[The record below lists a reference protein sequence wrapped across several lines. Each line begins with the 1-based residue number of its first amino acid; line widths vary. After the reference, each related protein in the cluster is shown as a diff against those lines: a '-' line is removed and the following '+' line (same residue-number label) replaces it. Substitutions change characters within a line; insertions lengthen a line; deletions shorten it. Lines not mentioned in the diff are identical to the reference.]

1 MQRFDRYLLRVFL
14 AWWLVVAAALCGL
27 FTALE
32 MLGKSDEIQQADQFG
47 LGTADLVRYALLQ
60 QPFLLLQFAPYVT
73 LLAALGTITQLLRHR
88 EWVPVLASG
97 RSALRAMAPVLLAAL
112 GLALALSW
120 VRESAAPRFM
130 AEHEG
135 LQRRFFSQVIWSPRD
150 LWVRGA
156 RDARLHAGLFVPAS
170 SGGPRIDDLQVFLR
184 GEDGDE
190 MLQAA
195 AAAWDGA
202 AWRLTDGRLLAAGS
216 QAVKESF
223 TWPGLSPADCERAW
237 FARVRPLDLS
247 IADCTALLAG
257 DPDHRQAATLAWS
270 WRLAPLVPVLLILLG
285 LPFVL
290 RFERKTSW
298 EGLAG
303 GLALCGVYFVVE
315 LVLRDLGGRG
325 ALSPFWAGAG
335 PIVLF
340 GGLAL
345 VGLGRTST

>member
-14 AWWLVVAAALCGL
+14 SWWLVVACALCGL

-32 MLGKSDEIQQADQFG
+32 LLAKNDEIQQADRFG
-47 LGTADLVRYALLQ
+47 LGTADLLRYALLQ
-60 QPFLLLQFAPYVT
+60 QPFLLLQFGPYIT

-88 EWVPVLASG
+88 EWVPVLVSG
-97 RSALRAMAPVLLAAL
+97 RSAIRAMAPVLLAAL
-112 GLALALSW
+112 GLALTLSW
-120 VRESAAPRFM
+120 VRESAVPRII
-130 AEHEG
+130 AEHES
-135 LQRRFFSQVIWSPRD
+135 LQRRFFSQVTWSPRD

-156 RDARLHAGLFVPAS
+156 RDARLHAGLFVPAA
-170 SGGPRIDDLQVFLR
+170 SGGPRMDDLQVFMH
-184 GEDGDE
+184 GSAGDE
-190 MLQAA
+190 MVQAA
-195 AAAWDGA
+195 SATWSGEGWDLVEGRRRSPQGDVPEA
-202 AWRLTDGRLLAAGS
+202 RL
-216 QAVKESF
+216 VWE
-223 TWPGLSPADCERAW
+223 GLGPADCERAW
-237 FARVRPLDLS
+237 FAQVRPLDLS
-247 IADCTALLAG
+247 IADCSALLTG

-270 WRLAPLVPVLLILLG
+270 WRLAPFVPLLLILLG

-340 GGLAL
+340 GGLAMM
-345 VGLGRTST
+345 GLGRTST